1 MGTAIMGRMPEAP
14 ELDAAAAFL
23 REHAVGRVV
32 TRVEVGNI
40 SVLKTPTPVTDL
52 AGRSLTA
59 IRRRGKFLLFGFD
72 GLWLVTH
79 LARAGWVK
87 WTEPAPAAPVR
98 MGRGPVALRVRFDPD
113 AALDLTEAGTR
124 KSAAAYLTDAPEEL
138 PEVARLGPEA
148 GELDPDGLAAIL
160 SSTTSRVKTVLTDQT
175 LMAGVG
181 NGWSDEILHRARLSP
196 YATAN
201 RLPPEAVAA
210 LHRALADTY
219 AAADEKMR
227 GIAPDRLK
235 AAKKSL
241 YRVHART
248 GLPCPVCGTDVAEVS
263 FAEKSLQYCP
273 TCQTGGRRLNDRR
286 MDRLLK

>member
-1 MGTAIMGRMPEAP
+1 MPEAP

-23 REHAVGRVV
+23 RERGVGRAV
-32 TRVEVGNI
+32 TGVEVGDI
-40 SVLKTPTPVTDL
+40 SVLKTATPVTDL
-52 AGRSLTA
+52 TGRRLTE

-72 GLWLVTH
+72 GLWLVVH

-87 WTEPAPAAPVR
+87 WSEPAPVAPVR
-98 MGRGPVALRVRFDPD
+98 MGRGAVALRVRLDPD

-124 KSAAAYLTDAPEEL
+124 KSAAAYLTPSPDEL
-138 PEVARLGPEA
+138 PGIARLGPEA
-148 GELDPDGLAAIL
+148 GDLDLEQLTGVLKA
-160 SSTTSRVKTVLTDQT
+160 TTSRVKTVLTEQT
-175 LMAGVG
+175 LVAGIG

-201 RLPPEAVAA
+201 RLAPGAVAA
-210 LHRALADTY
+210 LH
-219 AAADEKMR
+219 AAVTPTDPAPAELMD
-227 GIAPDRLK
+227 GLAPDRLK

-273 TCQTGGRRLNDRR
+273 TCQICGRRLNDRR

>member
-1 MGTAIMGRMPEAP
+1 MGAMPEAP
-14 ELDAAAAFL
+14 ELDAVAAYL
-23 REHAVGRVV
+23 RGRAIGRVV
-32 TRVEVGNI
+32 TRAEVGAIN
-40 SVLKTPTPVTDL
+40 VLKTATPVTDL
-52 AGRSLTA
+52 VGRSLVA
-59 IRRRGKFLLFGFD
+59 VGRRGKYLLLDFD

-87 WTEPAPAAPVR
+87 WSEPAPAAPVR
-98 MGRGPVALRVRFDPD
+98 MGRGATALRLRLEPD

-124 KSAAAYLTDAPEEL
+124 KSAAVWLTDQPGEL
-138 PEVARLGPEA
+138 PEIATLGPEA
-148 GELDPDGLAAIL
+148 GELDREGLAAVL
-160 SSTTSRVKTVLTDQT
+160 ATTSRLKTVLTDQSR
-175 LMAGVG
+175 LAGVG

-201 RLPPEAVAA
+201 RLSDASVDA
-210 LHRALADTY
+210 LHDALADTFT
-219 AAADEKMR
+219 AAAETFS
-227 GIAPDRLK
+227 GLAPDKLK
-235 AAKKSL
+235 AAKKGL

-273 TCQTGGRRLNDRR
+273 TCQTAGKRLNDRR